1 MNAAQH
7 VFECDDLKKKI
18 FSYCLP
24 KYRKILLPFQTC
36 FPDCWPWPQAII
48 TKKMI
53 DTKMVNL
60 AFEYIEPCIDET
72 IKGRCLKSAWFRT
85 LQLIKYDNSG
95 YQDTYIPRRVVD
107 RYFARLPDIKDR
119 IDALQQCYKAFE
131 FVDTFDED
139 DEVSEASSSEEEEPY
154 EPYEPLLPDDDE
166 SSLEDSFH
174 WIRR

>member
-1 MNAAQH
+1 MNGGQL
-7 VFECDDLKKKI
+7 VFVCDVLKKVI

-60 AFEYIEPCIDET
+60 AFAYIEPCIDET

-85 LQLIKYDNSG
+85 LQLIKYDNRG
-95 YQDTYIPRRVVD
+95 YQDTYIPMNVVD
-107 RYFARLPDIKDR
+107 TYLARLPDIKDR
-119 IDALQQCYKAFE
+119 IDALQQCYKAFKSA
-131 FVDTFDED
+131 DMLDED
-139 DEVSEASSSEEEEPY
+139 DEDDEDNEDDEDDDEFEPY
-154 EPYEPLLPDDDE
+154 ESLLLDDDE
-166 SSLEDSFH
+166 SSLEDPIH
-174 WIRR
+174 WIR